1 MSYELIKRNFDRG
14 LWTVQMV
21 RMCVK
26 KGLITEAQYEEIVHP
41 KKDENDSLAKVG
53 I

>member
-1 MSYELIKRNFDRG
+1 MVYEIIKRNFDRG
-14 LWTVQMV
+14 LWTAQMV

-26 KGLITEAQYEEIVHP
+26 KGLIDEAQYEEIVHP
-41 KKDENDSLAKVG
+41 KKDEISSLAKVG